1 MGTLQ
6 SIMIKKIGILYEAI
20 KFEHTIFALP
30 FAYLGM
36 ILAAHG
42 LPTLWQF
49 LWITLAMVGARSFAM
64 AVNRLV
70 DASQD
75 ALNPRTINRALPKRL
90 LKPVEML
97 LFALAALA
105 LFAFSAWE
113 LNPLCLILLPV
124 ALVFLVGYPYTKRFT
139 WLCHLVLGLADGIA
153 PIGGWIAVNPTI
165 SMANLLP
172 PVLLG
177 LAVAAWVG
185 GFDLI
190 YGCQDLDFDRRMG
203 LHSIPVRFGVAAALT
218 LSTLMHALTI
228 VLLLI
233 VGILLHLGLIY
244 WIGLAIAV
252 ALLVYEHQL
261 VSPTDLSKLN
271 VAFFNMNG
279 YIAVIVFLC
288 TCLAI
293 FIRFP

>member
-1 MGTLQ
+1 
-6 SIMIKKIGILYEAI
+6 MIKKINILYEAI

-36 ILAAHG
+36 VLAAHG
-42 LPTLWQF
+42 LPTLWQIF
-49 LWITLAMVGARSFAM
+49 WITMAMVGARSFAM
-64 AVNRLV
+64 ATNRLV

-75 ALNPRTINRALPKRL
+75 ALNPRTANRALPKRL
-90 LKPVEML
+90 LKPIEML
-97 LFALAALA
+97 LFALVALA

-113 LNPLCLILLPV
+113 LNPLCLMLLPV

-165 SMANLLP
+165 SVANLLP
-172 PVLLG
+172 PFLLG

-190 YGCQDLDFDRRMG
+190 YSCQDLDFDRKMG
-203 LHSIPVRFGVAAALT
+203 LHSIPVRFNVAAALS
-218 LSTLMHALTI
+218 LSTLMHILTI
-228 VLLLI
+228 ALLLI

-244 WIGLAIAV
+244 WLGLAIATG
-252 ALLVYEHQL
+252 LIIYEHRI
-261 VSPTDLSKLN
+261 VSSTDLSKVN

-279 YIAVIVFLC
+279 YIALVIFLS
-288 TCLAI
+288 TFLAI
-293 FIRFP
+293 YIRIP

>member
-1 MGTLQ
+1 
-6 SIMIKKIGILYEAI
+6 MIKKTGILYEAI

-36 ILAAHG
+36 VLAARG
-42 LPTLWQF
+42 LPTTWQVI
-49 LWITLAMVGARSFAM
+49 WITLAMVGARSFAM
-64 AVNRLV
+64 ALNRLI

-75 ALNPRTINRALPKRL
+75 ALNPRTANRALPKRL
-90 LKPVEML
+90 LKPIEML
-97 LFALAALA
+97 LFALASLA

-113 LNPLCLILLPV
+113 LNPLCLLLLPV

-165 SMANLLP
+165 SLANLLP
-172 PVLLG
+172 PLLLG

-190 YGCQDLDFDRRMG
+190 YSCQDLDFDHQTG
-203 LHSIPVRFGVAAALT
+203 LHSIPVRFGVATALT
-218 LSTLMHALTI
+218 LSTLTHILTI
-228 VLLLI
+228 ALLLI

-244 WIGLAIAV
+244 WAGLLIAA
-252 ALLVYEHQL
+252 ALLAYEHRL

-279 YIAVIVFLC
+279 YIAVVVFLC
-288 TCLAI
+288 TFLAI
-293 FIRFP
+293 YIQIP

>member
-1 MGTLQ
+1 M
-6 SIMIKKIGILYEAI
+6 MIKKINILYEAI

-36 ILAAHG
+36 VLAAHG
-42 LPTLWQF
+42 LPTLWQIF
-49 LWITLAMVGARSFAM
+49 WITMAMVGARSFAM
-64 AVNRLV
+64 ATNRLV

-75 ALNPRTINRALPKRL
+75 ALNPRTANRALPKRL
-90 LKPVEML
+90 LKPIEML
-97 LFALAALA
+97 LFALVALA

-113 LNPLCLILLPV
+113 LNPLCLMLLPV
-124 ALVFLVGYPYTKRFT
+124 ALVFLVVYPYTKRFT

-165 SMANLLP
+165 SVANLLP
-172 PVLLG
+172 PFLLG

-190 YGCQDLDFDRRMG
+190 YSCQDLDFDRKMG
-203 LHSIPVRFGVAAALT
+203 LHSIPVRFNVAAALS
-218 LSTLMHALTI
+218 LSTLMHILTI
-228 VLLLI
+228 ALLLI

-244 WIGLAIAV
+244 WLGLAIATG
-252 ALLVYEHQL
+252 LIIYEHQI
-261 VSPTDLSKLN
+261 VSSTDLSKVN

-279 YIAVIVFLC
+279 YIALVVFLS
-288 TCLAI
+288 TFLAI
-293 FIRFP
+293 YIRFP

>member
-1 MGTLQ
+1 M
-6 SIMIKKIGILYEAI
+6 MIKKINILYEAI

-36 ILAAHG
+36 VLAAHG
-42 LPTLWQF
+42 LPTLWQIF
-49 LWITLAMVGARSFAM
+49 WITLAMVGARSFAM
-64 AVNRLV
+64 ATNRLV

-75 ALNPRTINRALPKRL
+75 ALNPRTANRALPKRL
-90 LKPVEML
+90 LKPIEML
-97 LFALAALA
+97 LFALVALA

-113 LNPLCLILLPV
+113 LNPLCLMLLPV

-165 SMANLLP
+165 SVANLLP
-172 PVLLG
+172 PFLLG

-190 YGCQDLDFDRRMG
+190 YSCQDLDFDRKMG
-203 LHSIPVRFGVAAALT
+203 LHSIPVRFNVAAALS
-218 LSTLMHALTI
+218 LSTLMHILTI
-228 VLLLI
+228 ALLLI

-244 WIGLAIAV
+244 WLGLAIATG
-252 ALLVYEHQL
+252 LIIYEHQI
-261 VSPTDLSKLN
+261 VSSTDLSKVN

-279 YIAVIVFLC
+279 YIALVIFLS
-288 TCLAI
+288 TFLAI
-293 FIRFP
+293 YIRFP

>member
-1 MGTLQ
+1 M
-6 SIMIKKIGILYEAI
+6 MIKKINILYEAI

-36 ILAAHG
+36 VLAAHG
-42 LPTLWQF
+42 LPTLWQIF
-49 LWITLAMVGARSFAM
+49 WITMAMVGARSFAM
-64 AVNRLV
+64 ATNRLV

-75 ALNPRTINRALPKRL
+75 ALNPRTANRALPKRL
-90 LKPVEML
+90 LKPIEML
-97 LFALAALA
+97 LFALVALA

-113 LNPLCLILLPV
+113 LNPLCLMLLPV

-165 SMANLLP
+165 SVANLLP
-172 PVLLG
+172 PFLLG

-190 YGCQDLDFDRRMG
+190 YSCQDLDFDRKMG
-203 LHSIPVRFGVAAALT
+203 LHSIPVRFNVAAALS
-218 LSTLMHALTI
+218 LSTLMHILTI
-228 VLLLI
+228 ALLLI

-244 WIGLAIAV
+244 WLGLAIATG
-252 ALLVYEHQL
+252 LIIYEHQI
-261 VSPTDLSKLN
+261 VSSTDLSKVN

-279 YIAVIVFLC
+279 YIALVVFLS
-288 TCLAI
+288 TFLAI
-293 FIRFP
+293 YIRFP

>member
-1 MGTLQ
+1 M
-6 SIMIKKIGILYEAI
+6 MIKKINILYEAI

-36 ILAAHG
+36 VLAAHG
-42 LPTLWQF
+42 LPTLWQIF
-49 LWITLAMVGARSFAM
+49 WITLAMVGARSFAM
-64 AVNRLV
+64 ATNRLV

-75 ALNPRTINRALPKRL
+75 ALNPRTANRALPKRL
-90 LKPVEML
+90 LKPIEML
-97 LFALAALA
+97 LFALVALA

-113 LNPLCLILLPV
+113 LNPLCLMLLPV

-165 SMANLLP
+165 SVANLLP
-172 PVLLG
+172 PFLLG

-190 YGCQDLDFDRRMG
+190 YSCQDLDFDRKMG
-203 LHSIPVRFGVAAALT
+203 LHSIPVRFNVAAALS
-218 LSTLMHALTI
+218 LSTLMHILTI
-228 VLLLI
+228 ALLLI

-244 WIGLAIAV
+244 WLGLAIATG
-252 ALLVYEHQL
+252 LIIYEHQL
-261 VSPTDLSKLN
+261 VSSTDLSKVN

-279 YIAVIVFLC
+279 YIALVVFLS
-288 TCLAI
+288 TFLAI
-293 FIRFP
+293 YIRFP

>member
-1 MGTLQ
+1 
-6 SIMIKKIGILYEAI
+6 MIKKIDILYEAI

-36 ILAAHG
+36 VMAAHG
-42 LPTLWQF
+42 LPTPWQI

-64 AVNRLV
+64 SINRLV

-75 ALNPRTINRALPKRL
+75 ALNPRTSNRALPQRL
-90 LKPVEML
+90 LKPFEML
-97 LFALAALA
+97 LFAVAALA
-105 LFAFSAWE
+105 LFAFSAWK
-113 LNPLCLILLPV
+113 LNPLCFALLPV

-139 WLCHLVLGLADGIA
+139 WLCHLILGLADGMA

-165 SMANLLP
+165 SVANLLP
-172 PVLLG
+172 PFLLG

-190 YGCQDLDFDRRMG
+190 YSCQDLDFDRQMG
-203 LHSIPVRFGVAAALT
+203 LHSIPVRFNVAAALT
-218 LSTLMHALTI
+218 LSTLMHAVTI

-244 WIGLAIAV
+244 WAGLAIST
-252 ALLVYEHQL
+252 ALLIYEHQL
-261 VSPTDLSKLN
+261 VSPTDLSKMN

-279 YIAVIVFLC
+279 YIALVVFVC
-288 TCLAI
+288 TFLAI

>member
-1 MGTLQ
+1 
-6 SIMIKKIGILYEAI
+6 MIKKIGVLYEAI

-36 ILAAHG
+36 VLAARG
-42 LPTLWQF
+42 LPTAWQVI
-49 LWITLAMVGARSFAM
+49 WITLAMVGARSFAM
-64 AVNRLV
+64 ALNRLI

-75 ALNPRTINRALPKRL
+75 ALNPRTFNRALPKRL
-90 LKPVEML
+90 LKPIEML
-97 LFALAALA
+97 LFALASLA

-113 LNPLCLILLPV
+113 LNPLCLLLLPV

-153 PIGGWIAVNPTI
+153 PVGGWIAVNPTI
-165 SMANLLP
+165 SVANLLP
-172 PVLLG
+172 PLLLG

-190 YGCQDLDFDRRMG
+190 YSCQDLDFDHQTG
-203 LHSIPVRFGVAAALT
+203 LHSIPVRFGVATALT
-218 LSTLMHALTI
+218 LSTLTHILTI
-228 VLLLI
+228 ALLLI

-244 WIGLAIAV
+244 WAGLLIAAV
-252 ALLVYEHQL
+252 LLAYEHRL

-279 YIAVIVFLC
+279 YIAVVVFLC
-288 TCLAI
+288 TFLAI
-293 FIRFP
+293 FIQIP